1 MELDPKLYFAQ
12 QSLLSLTSSI
22 LLPQFGEF
30 LDQYQRDGYITSN
43 IFEYLFIS
51 APSVEFDKASL
62 FLNTTF
68 NRNISPTIST

>member
-1 MELDPKLYFAQ
+1 MELDPKLSFAQ

-43 IFEYLFIS
+43 IFGYLFIS
-51 APSVEFDKASL
+51 APSVEFDNASS
-62 FLNTTF
+62 F
-68 NRNISPTIST
+68 